1 MTVPTFRRGPNYIFN
16 QWQLAFSYLLNP
28 FLLATSLTTEISS
41 FLYINQLGSISTSFW
56 RYPLKSV
63 RRKALGWISYFTP
76 SGLKVV
82 FYTHQIEQAIELP
95 EKLALSAKIE
105 EVSRFGENEIKVT
118 ICRVPLQFKDD
129 EIADELKIYGEI
141 FKINALKDR
150 YGMQIGKRYVFFKK
164 NTMKEIPRFLTMGGV
179 QIWHT
184 ITNNLPTVTTAKKK
198 FTKETIVKN
207 YNIRDNVAETQ
218 RQRKHGRTK

>member
-1 MTVPTFRRGPNYIFN
+1 
-16 QWQLAFSYLLNP
+16 
-28 FLLATSLTTEISS
+28 
-41 FLYINQLGSISTSFW
+41 
-56 RYPLKSV
+56 
-63 RRKALGWISYFTP
+63 
-76 SGLKVV
+76 
-82 FYTHQIEQAIELP
+82 
-95 EKLALSAKIE
+95 
-105 EVSRFGENEIKVT
+105 
-118 ICRVPLQFKDD
+118 VPLQFKDD